1 MNSLT
6 ETITTIAIAIVG
18 LAIIAT
24 LVGRNARTSQ
34 VIDSG
39 SRGFFTSL
47 ATAMGPVTG
56 YTPPNGNSFS
66 TLPNSGSFF

>member
-6 ETITTIAIAIVG
+6 ETITTIAVAIVG

-24 LVGRNARTSQ
+24 LVGRNAKTSQ
-34 VIDSG
+34 VISAG
-39 SRGFFTSL
+39 SQGFFTSL

-56 YTPPNGNSFS
+56 YTPPSGNQFS
-66 TLPNSGSFF
+66 TFPNGGVF

>member
-6 ETITTIAIAIVG
+6 ETVTTIALAIVG

-24 LVGRNARTSQ
+24 LVGKNARTSQ

-39 SRGFFTSL
+39 SKGFFTSL

-56 YTPPNGNSFS
+56 FTPSGGNGFS
-66 TLPNSGSFF
+66 TMPNSGLF